1 MVNELQVFSFENK
14 EVRTVIINDEPYWV
28 LKDVC
33 DVLEIKNATDVSKRL
48 DEDEVTRFNLGGLV
62 GEVNIINES
71 GLYSVILR
79 SDKPNAKIFKKW
91 ITGEVIPSIRKTG
104 GYRVP
109 ANPMEALKLMFEATD
124 NIEKRVTNIEEN
136 QTLSPSEYS
145 LLQTRVSERVKHI
158 KKSYRVEST
167 KENNSIVYKAINSDV
182 KVITGVQTRAQI
194 RNKDFDKVLKFINE
208 WEPSKATQYLLS
220 YKLSN
225 HEITQNH

>member
-14 EVRTVIINDEPYWV
+14 EVRTVIVDEEPHWV

-79 SDKPNAKIFKKW
+79 SDKPNAKQFKKW

-109 ANPMEALKLMFEATD
+109 TNPMEALKLMFEATD

-158 KKSYRVEST
+158 KKSYRVENT

-182 KVITGVQTRAQI
+182 KVITGVQTRSQI

>member
-62 GEVNIINES
+62 GEVNIINE
-71 GLYSVILR
+71 
-79 SDKPNAKIFKKW
+79 
-91 ITGEVIPSIRKTG
+91 
-104 GYRVP
+104 
-109 ANPMEALKLMFEATD
+109 
-124 NIEKRVTNIEEN
+124 
-136 QTLSPSEYS
+136 
-145 LLQTRVSERVKHI
+145 
-158 KKSYRVEST
+158 
-167 KENNSIVYKAINSDV
+167 
-182 KVITGVQTRAQI
+182 
-194 RNKDFDKVLKFINE
+194 

>member
-14 EVRTVIINDEPYWV
+14 EVRTVMVDEEPHWV

-79 SDKPNAKIFKKW
+79 SDKPNAKQFKKW

-109 ANPMEALKLMFEATD
+109 TNPMEALKLMFEATD